1 MIRIVNKFN
10 CSKIQRDEIIHR
22 SGTISTLFTL

>member
-1 MIRIVNKFN
+1 MIRIVNKFS
-10 CSKIQRDEIIHR
+10 CSKIHRGEIIHR